1 MAQKMGVEFVL
12 LAIFV
17 LFGLANYKRN
27 YFLVTS
33 AIAVVAYMIS
43 HSIQVVVGIF
53 IGSFVLYQFNTIM
66 TPTMKPTM
74 KPTSVEPVGYS
85 EGFQV
90 KDPISIHQRIE
101 QAQVPLVKPSM
112 ITGVLESPEIL
123 DNLQIASVGSDEV
136 GSARRV
142 QPAGAKGTPE
152 PIPTPRDSADQLPV
166 SGSYETQVPKANPPL
181 QNGPDNQGILTALI
195 AKGTALFSGEP
206 SAGK

>member
-43 HSIQVVVGIF
+43 HSVDVVVGIF

-66 TPTMKPTM
+66 KPAA
-74 KPTSVEPVGYS
+74 SVEPIGYS
-85 EGFQV
+85 EGFQA

-101 QAQVPLVKPSM
+101 EAQVPVVKPSM

-123 DNLQIASVGSDEV
+123 DNLQVASVGSEEV

-142 QPAGAKGTPE
+142 QPAGAKGMPE

-195 AKGTALFSGEP
+195 AKGTALFSGESP
-206 SAGK
+206 AGK